1 MLFPVQTAQH
11 WSMLVSIPGRNE
23 LHAADS
29 GRGKMFAHT
38 DLQYAPYI
46 RTLEKVLDLSEKCI
60 TRSPSRLAVTTQ
72 PNSFDCGY
80 HVVLNALSI
89 ADHVISNG
97 KKDEEGN
104 AIVNLDMKAW
114 TPPLST
120 PSEVR
125 IYRKELAERAAA
137 LPFGGVGVV
146 SAE

>member
-1 MLFPVQTAQH
+1 MR
-11 WSMLVSIPGRNE
+11 SVSLARH
-23 LHAADS
+23 LA
-29 GRGKMFAHT
+29 
-38 DLQYAPYI
+38 
-46 RTLEKVLDLSEKCI
+46 
-60 TRSPSRLAVTTQ
+60 RLAVTTQ
-72 PNSFDCGY
+72 PNSFGCGY

-97 KKDEEGN
+97 KKDEEGS
-104 AIVNLDMKAW
+104 AIVSLDMKAW

-137 LPFGGVGVV
+137 LPFVAGVGVV